1 MLARYGSGEIDA
13 TSNRVSCPQVQQRF
27 VQPNM
32 MNNFPRIR
40 EDEDC
45 LYLNVF
51 VPAVSLVS
59 VTFLPFVL
67 FLLKDN
73 LVCVCLYILYIMFI
87 V

>member
-59 VTFLPFVL
+59 VTFLP
-67 FLLKDN
+67 
-73 LVCVCLYILYIMFI
+73 LYFFF
-87 V
+87 